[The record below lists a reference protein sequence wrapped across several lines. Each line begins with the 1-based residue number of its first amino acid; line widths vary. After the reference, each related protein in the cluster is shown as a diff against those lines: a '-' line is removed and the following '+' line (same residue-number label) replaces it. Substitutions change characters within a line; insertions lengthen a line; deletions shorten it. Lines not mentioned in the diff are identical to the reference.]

1 MTSKWRIEP
10 LREVVS
16 YIAKGIPPAYVE
28 EESETTVRVLNQK
41 CNRDFVINY
50 GESRLHDLSQ
60 RNVPQEKY
68 LRDEDILIN
77 STGKGTAGRV
87 AQLNKVIY
95 PTIIDGHMI
104 VLRPNEKLIPQYLGY
119 ALKAHQGEILQMDEG
134 STGQTELN
142 RERLLSELIVSY
154 PVSLDEQRAIANT
167 LSALDERIDINGKI
181 NHHLE
186 QMAQAVFN
194 KWFVINK
201 EAQEWEPQTLEQHI
215 QATKGISY
223 KGEGLSKDS
232 GTPMHNLNSVYE
244 GGGYKYEGIKY
255 YTGEYRE
262 RHLLNA
268 GDIIVANT
276 EQGFEYLL
284 IGFPAIIP
292 KHFGQSGIFSHHIF
306 RISILPT
313 SPLRTHYLYF
323 LLMSPNL
330 REQIIGCTNGT
341 TVNMLSVD
349 GLKLPTF
356 KLPPRKLIQEFEE
369 LVSPIF
375 EKMELLYNESRQ
387 IADLRDD
394 LLPRLMSGEL
404 CVADVDAK

>member
-186 QMAQAVFN
+186 QMAQAIF
-194 KWFVINK
+194 KSWFVDLDPFNGD
-201 EAQEWEPQTLEQHI
+201 QPPEWRKGTLGDYVVIRRGGSPRPIHDF
-215 QATKGISY
+215 
-223 KGEGLSKDS
+223 LSDS
-232 GTPMHNLNSVYE
+232 GLRWLKISDVTALLTPFVLQIKEHIKESGLRKTVFLKSGSLVLSNSATP
-244 GGGYKYEGIKY
+244 G
-255 YTGEYRE
+255 
-262 RHLLNA
+262 
-268 GDIIVANT
+268 
-276 EQGFEYLL
+276 
-284 IGFPAIIP
+284 IP
-292 KHFGQSGIFSHHIF
+292 K
-306 RISILPT
+306 ILGVDTCIHDGWLYFPT
-313 SPLRTHYLYF
+313 SHFSTEFLYLF
-323 LLMSPNL
+323 FKHIRQDLVALGNGSVFTNL
-330 REQIIGCTNGT
+330 KTDILKSFPVVTPDEATLKRFDE
-341 TVNMLSVD
+341 TV
-349 GLKLPTF
+349 
-356 KLPPRKLIQEFEE
+356 R
-369 LVSPIF
+369 PIF
-375 EKMELLYNESRQ
+375 KEMENRTRESAH
-387 IADLRDD
+387 IADLRDS